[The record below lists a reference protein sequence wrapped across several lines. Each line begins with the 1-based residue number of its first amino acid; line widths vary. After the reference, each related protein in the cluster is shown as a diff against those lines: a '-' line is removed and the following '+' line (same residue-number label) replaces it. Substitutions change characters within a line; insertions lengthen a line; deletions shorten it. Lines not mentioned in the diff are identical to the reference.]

1 MKEKLKAHFLSLG
14 PRRFVFG
21 AVGLLVIMDLIF
33 SYYLKL
39 VWATKGISQLALKI
53 ALSNQKISAYELSAD
68 TLRELEQLGNN
79 TFYAF
84 IFIVLLNNLFFYGFY
99 LRKKLWAQGYI
110 LFYTFTNMFLNLIFI
125 FDNNGMGA
133 GWVAYNIGTIFIYCY
148 LYLGVK
154 LLKDETTIP
163 ARGKKG
169 R

>member
-21 AVGLLVIMDLIF
+21 TVFVLIMMDLIF

-39 VWATKGISQLALKI
+39 VWATKGISQLALKV
-53 ALSNQKISAYELSAD
+53 AMSNQKISAYELSAD

-84 IFIVLLNNLFFYGFY
+84 IFIVLLNNLIFYAFY
-99 LRKKLWAQGYI
+99 LRKKLWAQGYV
-110 LFYTFTNMFLNLIFI
+110 LFYTFTNMFLNLFFLIDI
-125 FDNNGMGA
+125 NEMGP
-133 GWVAYNIGTIFIYCY
+133 GWAVYNLSTIFIYLY

-154 LLKDETTIP
+154 LLREETTIP